1 MLCCFRYLQ
10 GYLALWVPKE
20 STAFALETNYSPFCT
35 ILKECF
41 QKRSLKYDTDK
52 ILPAQKLVDLTI
64 TLITIQCAFV
74 GPLDSPTWHDV
85 RFTRFFQLWI
95 L

>member
-74 GPLDSPTWHDV
+74 WSLGFSYLA
-85 RFTRFFQLWI
+85 
-95 L
+95 